1 METGR
6 IKKNQ
11 IPSTFKYQMSNN
23 EREKEKQSYKNLG
36 EKNTKSYLICI
47 PLHENEL
54 GKASIGSWDSYPG

>member
-1 METGR
+1 
-6 IKKNQ
+6 
-11 IPSTFKYQMSNN
+11 MSNN

-54 GKASIGSWDSYPG
+54 GKASIGS